1 MYGPR
6 RADISPACHGFV
18 HPKSRPP
25 ASPNTGPAGSLDR
38 CLNDFRSTVP
48 LEWGGNPFRAMQ
60 RFANE
65 IDRMFAD
72 IGIGRHMS
80 LPLPRTTDVDLW
92 APDIDVVQRNNELTI
107 KADLPGLRREDVLI
121 DITDD
126 AVTIQGE
133 RKLER
138 EEEREG
144 IYRTERSYGS
154 FCRVIPLPEGA
165 MTDQAKATFRDGVL
179 EVIMPAPPAS
189 KGRRLE
195 ITERAR
201 K

>member
-1 MYGPR
+1 
-6 RADISPACHGFV
+6 
-18 HPKSRPP
+18 
-25 ASPNTGPAGSLDR
+25 
-38 CLNDFRSTVP
+38 
-48 LEWGGNPFRAMQ
+48 MQ

-165 MTDQAKATFRDGVL
+165 MIDQAKATFRDGVL